1 MLRFWLSMTTFVVG
15 LTLTAI
21 GLVNQLENQP
31 MNLIVAQTEFTTP
44 TTYVM
49 IPNKVLTAYP
59 GKVSV
64 TANND
69 GEVFLAAGRESD
81 IVGWIGK
88 AQYSEARLSV
98 NQEKE
103 QVLLS
108 ETERSGSGEL
118 ADPRGSDLWR
128 LEVAE
133 NFEGKLSVPE
143 GNEVGVLI
151 AAKGIDLAPRK
162 IMIEWDLEDQGAPI
176 APITLIGLALM
187 IIGALWSL
195 WLFLTSYRKTRITR
209 NWNGPKRPRAKSK
222 RPKFGKKKSEPQA
235 PVTSRRQARALK
247 FVALALIP
255 AALAGC
261 TPEYVNPVLSPS
273 PSPAQDILTPVMTKD
288 QLKRILSEITEV
300 VALADEELDRESIEV
315 RVSGPALVARRA
327 AYNIARRTETPTP
340 PAPLLAEPIQL
351 FLPSATDTW
360 PRSVMV
366 VTGEQTLTML
376 VLRQESARDQ
386 YKLYQYMDILPEVDF
401 PEVAGEEVG
410 ANTVKEDSKFLLMP
424 PTDLANAV
432 GSLLNEGPDST
443 WSILMDGEN
452 QYINDVSSVQ
462 RTLAETL
469 SNANVTFGHKLSND
483 GMVLLTSGEGGALVG
498 MYMIDTYTI
507 IPKEPGDAV
516 AISGQEAILLGA
528 GGSATGIETRYGAML
543 LFHMPAAGS
552 ESRVRLL
559 GATQQLLTAV
569 SLGER

>member
-31 MNLIVAQTEFTTP
+31 LNLIVAQTEFTTP

-88 AQYSEARLSV
+88 AQYTEARLSV

-209 NWNGPKRPRAKSK
+209 NWSGPKRPRAKFK
-222 RPKFGKKKSEPQA
+222 LPKFGKKKSEPQA
-235 PVTSRRQARALK
+235 PITSRRQARALK

-300 VALADEELDRESIEV
+300 VALADAELDRESIEV

>member
-1 MLRFWLSMTTFVVG
+1 
-15 LTLTAI
+15 
-21 GLVNQLENQP
+21 
-31 MNLIVAQTEFTTP
+31 
-44 TTYVM
+44 
-49 IPNKVLTAYP
+49 
-59 GKVSV
+59 
-64 TANND
+64 
-69 GEVFLAAGRESD
+69 
-81 IVGWIGK
+81 
-88 AQYSEARLSV
+88 
-98 NQEKE
+98 
-103 QVLLS
+103 
-108 ETERSGSGEL
+108 
-118 ADPRGSDLWR
+118 
-128 LEVAE
+128 
-133 NFEGKLSVPE
+133 
-143 GNEVGVLI
+143 LI

-187 IIGALWSL
+187 SIGALWSL
-195 WLFLTSYRKTRITR
+195 WLFLTSYRKSRITR
-209 NWNGPKRPRAKSK
+209 NWSGPKRPRAKFK
-222 RPKFGKKKSEPQA
+222 LPKFGKKKSEPQA
-235 PVTSRRQARALK
+235 PITSRRQARALK

-273 PSPAQDILTPVMTKD
+273 PSPAQDTLTPVMTKD
-288 QLKRILSEITEV
+288 QLKRILGEITEV
-300 VALADEELDRESIEV
+300 VALSDAELDRESIEV

-327 AYNIARRTETPTP
+327 AYNIARRTENPAP

-469 SNANVTFGHKLSND
+469 SNANVTFDHKLSND

-569 SLGER
+569 SLGG

>member
-31 MNLIVAQTEFTTP
+31 LNLIVAQTEFTTP

-81 IVGWIGK
+81 IVGWMGK
-88 AQYSEARLSV
+88 AQYNEARLSV

-133 NFEGKLSVPE
+133 SFEGKLSVPE

-209 NWNGPKRPRAKSK
+209 NWSGPKRPRAKFK
-222 RPKFGKKKSEPQA
+222 LPKFGKKKSEPQA
-235 PVTSRRQARALK
+235 PITSRRQARALK

-300 VALADEELDRESIEV
+300 VALADAELDRESIEV

-498 MYMIDTYTI
+498 MYMVDTYTI

>member
-1 MLRFWLSMTTFVVG
+1 LLRFWLSITTFVVG

-31 MNLIVAQTEFTTP
+31 LNFITAEAELSTP

-69 GEVFLAAGRESD
+69 GQVFLAAGRESD

-88 AQYSEARLSV
+88 AQYSETRLGV
-98 NQEKE
+98 NQAKE
-103 QVLLS
+103 EVVIS
-108 ETERSGSGEL
+108 EVERSGGGEL

-133 NFEGKLSVPE
+133 DFEGKISVPE

-151 AAKGIDLAPRK
+151 AAKGVDMAPRK
-162 IMIEWDLEDQGAPI
+162 IKIEWDLPDEGAPI
-176 APITLIGLALM
+176 APITMVGLGLM
-187 IIGALWSL
+187 LTGAFWSL
-195 WLFLTSYRKTRITR
+195 WLFITSYRKSGITR
-209 NWNGPKRPRAKSK
+209 NWRGPKRPK
-222 RPKFGKKKSEPQA
+222 PQLKFPNFKKNKTDASQP
-235 PVTSRRQARALK
+235 TSRREARTLK
-247 FVALALIP
+247 FAALVLVSAT
-255 AALAGC
+255 LAGC
-261 TPEYVNPVLSPS
+261 TPDYQNPVLSPS
-273 PSPAQDILTPVMTKD
+273 PSPAQDVLTPVMTKD
-288 QLKRILSEITEV
+288 QVKRVLEEITTV
-300 VALADEELDRESIEV
+300 VSDADAELNRESLEA

-327 AYNIARRTETPTP
+327 AYNIARRTENAEP
-340 PAPLLAEPIQL
+340 PAPLLASPIQL

-366 VTGEQTLTML
+366 VTGEQTLTMMI
-376 VLRQESARDQ
+376 LRQETARDQ
-386 YKLYQYMDILPEVDF
+386 YRLYQYMDILPGVDF
-401 PEVAGEEVG
+401 PEVAAEEIG

-424 PTDLANAV
+424 PADLATAV

-443 WSILMDGEN
+443 WSILVDGDN
-452 QYINDVSSVQ
+452 QYIADVSSVQ
-462 RTLAETL
+462 QSLAQTL
-469 SNANVTFGHKLSND
+469 SNANVTFDHKISPD
-483 GMVLLTSGEGGALVG
+483 DMVLLTSGEGGALVG
-498 MYMIDTYTI
+498 IYMIDTYTI
-507 IPKEPGDAV
+507 IPKSPGDAV
-516 AISGQEAILLGA
+516 AISGQEAVLLGA

-552 ESRVRLL
+552 ESRARLL

-569 SLGER
+569 SLGAR

>member
-1 MLRFWLSMTTFVVG
+1 MRFWLSITTFVVG

-31 MNLIVAQTEFTTP
+31 LNFIAAEAELSTP
-44 TTYVM
+44 TTFVM

-88 AQYSEARLSV
+88 AQYSETRLGV
-98 NQEKE
+98 NQAKE
-103 QVLLS
+103 EVVIS
-108 ETERSGSGEL
+108 EVERSGGGEL

-133 NFEGKLSVPE
+133 DFEGKISVPE

-151 AAKGIDLAPRK
+151 AAKGVDMAPRK
-162 IMIEWDLEDQGAPI
+162 IKIEWDLPDEGAPI
-176 APITLIGLALM
+176 APITMVGLGLM
-187 IIGALWSL
+187 LTGAFWSL
-195 WLFLTSYRKTRITR
+195 WLFITSYRKSGITR
-209 NWNGPKRPRAKSK
+209 NWRGPKRPK
-222 RPKFGKKKSEPQA
+222 PQLKFPNFKKNQTESSQP
-235 PVTSRRQARALK
+235 TSRREARTLK
-247 FVALALIP
+247 FAALVLVSAT
-255 AALAGC
+255 LAGC
-261 TPEYVNPVLSPS
+261 TPDYQNPVLSPS
-273 PSPAQDILTPVMTKD
+273 PSPAQDVLTPVMTKD
-288 QLKRILSEITEV
+288 QVKRVLEEITTV
-300 VALADEELDRESIEV
+300 VSDADAELNRESLEA

-327 AYNIARRTETPTP
+327 AYNIARRTENAEP
-340 PAPLLAEPIQL
+340 PAPLLASPIQL

-366 VTGEQTLTML
+366 VTGEQTLTMMI
-376 VLRQESARDQ
+376 LRQETARDQ
-386 YKLYQYMDILPEVDF
+386 YRLYQYMDILPGVDF
-401 PEVAGEEVG
+401 PEVAAEEIG

-424 PTDLANAV
+424 PADLATAV

-443 WSILMDGEN
+443 WSILVDGDN
-452 QYINDVSSVQ
+452 QYIADVSSVQ
-462 RTLAETL
+462 QSLAQTL
-469 SNANVTFGHKLSND
+469 SNANVTFDHKISPD
-483 GMVLLTSGEGGALVG
+483 DMVLLTSGEGGALVG
-498 MYMIDTYTI
+498 IYMIDTYTI
-507 IPKEPGDAV
+507 IPKSPGDAV

-552 ESRVRLL
+552 ESRARLL

-569 SLGER
+569 SLGAR

>member
-1 MLRFWLSMTTFVVG
+1 MRFWLSITTFVVG

-31 MNLIVAQTEFTTP
+31 LNFITAEAELSTP

-88 AQYSEARLSV
+88 AQYSETRLGV
-98 NQEKE
+98 NQAKE
-103 QVLLS
+103 EVVIS
-108 ETERSGSGEL
+108 EVERSGGGEL

-133 NFEGKLSVPE
+133 DFEGKISVPE

-151 AAKGIDLAPRK
+151 AAKGVDMAPRK
-162 IMIEWDLEDQGAPI
+162 IKIEWDLPDEGAPI
-176 APITLIGLALM
+176 APITMVGLGLM
-187 IIGALWSL
+187 LTGAFWSL
-195 WLFLTSYRKTRITR
+195 WLFITSYRKSGITR
-209 NWNGPKRPRAKSK
+209 NWRGPKRPK
-222 RPKFGKKKSEPQA
+222 PQLKFPNFKKNKTESSQP
-235 PVTSRRQARALK
+235 TSRREARTLK
-247 FVALALIP
+247 FAALVLVSAT
-255 AALAGC
+255 LAGC
-261 TPEYVNPVLSPS
+261 TPDYQNPVLSPS
-273 PSPAQDILTPVMTKD
+273 PSPAQDVLTPVMTKD
-288 QLKRILSEITEV
+288 QVKRVLEEITAV
-300 VALADEELDRESIEV
+300 VSEADAELNRESIEA

-327 AYNIARRTETPTP
+327 AYNIARRTENAEP
-340 PAPLLAEPIQL
+340 PAPLLASPIQL

-366 VTGEQTLTML
+366 VTGEQTLTMMI
-376 VLRQESARDQ
+376 LRQETARDQ
-386 YKLYQYMDILPEVDF
+386 YRLYQYMDILPGVDF
-401 PEVAGEEVG
+401 PEVAAEEVG

-424 PTDLANAV
+424 PADLATAV

-443 WSILMDGEN
+443 WSILVDGDN
-452 QYINDVSSVQ
+452 QYIADVSSVQ
-462 RTLAETL
+462 QSLAQTL
-469 SNANVTFGHKLSND
+469 SNANVTFDHKISPD
-483 GMVLLTSGEGGALVG
+483 DMVLLTSGEGGALVG
-498 MYMIDTYTI
+498 IYMIDTYTI
-507 IPKEPGDAV
+507 IPKSPGDAV

-552 ESRVRLL
+552 ESRARLL

-569 SLGER
+569 SLGAR

>member
-1 MLRFWLSMTTFVVG
+1 MRFWLSITTFVVG

-21 GLVNQLENQP
+21 GLVNQIENQP
-31 MNLIVAQTEFTTP
+31 LNFIVAEAELTTP

-49 IPNKVLTAYP
+49 IPNKVLTSYP

-88 AQYSEARLSV
+88 AQYTETRLGV
-98 NQEKE
+98 NQAKE
-103 QVLLS
+103 EVIIS
-108 ETERSGSGEL
+108 EVERSGGGEL

-133 NFEGKLSVPE
+133 SFEGKISVPE
-143 GNEVGVLI
+143 GNEVGILI
-151 AAKGIDLAPRK
+151 AAKGVDMAPRK
-162 IMIEWDLEDQGAPI
+162 IKIEWDLPDQGAPI
-176 APITLIGLALM
+176 APITMVGLGLM
-187 IIGALWSL
+187 LAGAIWSL
-195 WLFLTSYRKTRITR
+195 WLFFTSYRKSGITR
-209 NWNGPKRPRAKSK
+209 YWRGPR
-222 RPKFGKKKSEPQA
+222 RPKMQFGLPKFKKKKIETSQP
-235 PVTSRRQARALK
+235 TSRREARTLK
-247 FVALALIP
+247 FAALMLVSAT
-255 AALAGC
+255 LAGC
-261 TPEYVNPVLSPS
+261 TPDYQNPVLSPS
-273 PSPAQDILTPVMTKD
+273 PSAAQDTLTPVMTKD
-288 QLKRILSEITEV
+288 QVKRVLEEITTV
-300 VALADEELDRESIEV
+300 VAEADAELNRESIEA

-327 AYNIARRTETPTP
+327 AYNIARRTENPQP
-340 PAPLLAEPIQL
+340 PAPLLASPIQL

-366 VTGEQTLTML
+366 VTGEQTLTIM

-386 YKLYQYMDILPEVDF
+386 YRLYQYMDILPSVDF
-401 PEVAGEEVG
+401 PEVAAEEVG

-424 PTDLANAV
+424 PADLATAV

-443 WSILMDGEN
+443 WSILVDGDN
-452 QYINDVSSVQ
+452 QYIADVSSVQ
-462 RTLAETL
+462 QTLAQTL
-469 SNANVTFGHKLSND
+469 SNANVTFDHKISPD
-483 GMVLLTSGEGGALVG
+483 DMVLLTSGEGGALVG
-498 MYMIDTYTI
+498 LYMIDTYTI
-507 IPKEPGDAV
+507 IPKSPGDAV

-552 ESRVRLL
+552 ESRARLL

-569 SLGER
+569 SLGAR

>member
-31 MNLIVAQTEFTTP
+31 LNLIVAQTEFTTP

-81 IVGWIGK
+81 IVGWIGQ
-88 AQYSEARLSV
+88 AQYTEARLSV
-98 NQEKE
+98 NQANE
-103 QVLLS
+103 QVVLS
-108 ETERSGSGEL
+108 EVERSGSGEL

-133 NFEGKLSVPE
+133 NFEGKVSVPE

-162 IMIEWDLEDQGAPI
+162 IMIEWDLEDQGAPV

-187 IIGALWSL
+187 SVGALWSL
-195 WLFLTSYRKTRITR
+195 WLFLIGYRKSRITR
-209 NWNGPKRPRAKSK
+209 NWSGPRRRRAKFK
-222 RPKFGKKKSEPQA
+222 LPKFGNKKSEPQA
-235 PVTSRRQARALK
+235 PITSRRQSRALK
-247 FVALALIP
+247 FAALALIP

-273 PSPAQDILTPVMTKD
+273 PSPAQDTLTPVMTKD
-288 QLKRILSEITEV
+288 QLKRILGEITAV
-300 VALADEELDRESIEV
+300 VALSDAELDRESIEV

-327 AYNIARRTETPTP
+327 AYNIARRTENPAP

-376 VLRQESARDQ
+376 ILRQESARDQ

-469 SNANVTFGHKLSND
+469 SNANVTFDHKLSND

-569 SLGER
+569 SLGG

>member
-1 MLRFWLSMTTFVVG
+1 LLRFWLSMTTFVVG

-31 MNLIVAQTEFTTP
+31 LNLIVAQTEFTTP

-81 IVGWIGK
+81 IVGWMGK
-88 AQYSEARLSV
+88 AQYTEARLSV

-108 ETERSGSGEL
+108 ETERRGSGEL

-209 NWNGPKRPRAKSK
+209 NWSGPKRPRAKFK
-222 RPKFGKKKSEPQA
+222 LPKFGKKKPEPQA
-235 PVTSRRQARALK
+235 PITSRRQARALK

-300 VALADEELDRESIEV
+300 VALADAELDRESIEV

>member
-1 MLRFWLSMTTFVVG
+1 LLRFWLSITTFVVG

-31 MNLIVAQTEFTTP
+31 LNFITAEAEFSTP

-69 GEVFLAAGRESD
+69 GQVFLAAGRESD

-88 AQYSEARLSV
+88 AQYTETRLGV
-98 NQEKE
+98 NQAKE
-103 QVLLS
+103 EVVIS
-108 ETERSGSGEL
+108 EVERSGGGEL

-133 NFEGKLSVPE
+133 DFEGKISVPE
-143 GNEVGVLI
+143 GNEVGLLI
-151 AAKGIDLAPRK
+151 AAKGVDMAPRK
-162 IMIEWDLEDQGAPI
+162 IKIEWDLPDQGAPI
-176 APITLIGLALM
+176 APITMVGLGLM
-187 IIGALWSL
+187 LVGAFWSL
-195 WLFLTSYRKTRITR
+195 WLFLTSYRKSGITR
-209 NWNGPKRPRAKSK
+209 YWRGPKRPK
-222 RPKFGKKKSEPQA
+222 PQLKFPNFKKKKPEPSQ
-235 PVTSRRQARALK
+235 PTSRREARTLK
-247 FVALALIP
+247 FAALVLVSAS
-255 AALAGC
+255 LAGC
-261 TPEYVNPVLSPS
+261 TPEYQNPVLSPS
-273 PSPAQDILTPVMTKD
+273 PAPAQDTLTPVMTKD
-288 QLKRILSEITEV
+288 QVKRVLEEITAV
-300 VALADEELDRESIEV
+300 VSEADAELNRESIEA

-327 AYNIARRTETPTP
+327 AYNIARRTENPEP
-340 PAPLLAEPIQL
+340 PAPLLASPIQL

-366 VTGEQTLTML
+366 VTGEQTLTMMI
-376 VLRQESARDQ
+376 LRQESARDQ
-386 YKLYQYMDILPEVDF
+386 YRLYHYMDILPGVDF
-401 PEVAGEEVG
+401 PEVAAEEIG

-424 PTDLANAV
+424 PADLATAV

-443 WSILMDGEN
+443 WSILVDGDN
-452 QYINDVSSVQ
+452 QYIADVSSVQ
-462 RTLAETL
+462 QSLAQTL
-469 SNANVTFGHKLSND
+469 SNANVTFDHKISPD
-483 GMVLLTSGEGGALVG
+483 DMVLLTSGEGGALVG
-498 MYMIDTYTI
+498 LYMIDTYTI
-507 IPKEPGDAV
+507 IPKSPGDAV

-552 ESRVRLL
+552 ESRARLL

-569 SLGER
+569 SLGAR

>member
-1 MLRFWLSMTTFVVG
+1 MRFWLSITTFVVG

-31 MNLIVAQTEFTTP
+31 LNFITAEAELSTP

-88 AQYSEARLSV
+88 AQYSETRLGV
-98 NQEKE
+98 NQAKE
-103 QVLLS
+103 EVVIS
-108 ETERSGSGEL
+108 EVERSGGGEL

-133 NFEGKLSVPE
+133 DFEGKISVPE

-151 AAKGIDLAPRK
+151 AAKGVDMAPRK
-162 IMIEWDLEDQGAPI
+162 IKIEWDLPDEGAPI
-176 APITLIGLALM
+176 APITMVGLGLM
-187 IIGALWSL
+187 LAGAFWSL
-195 WLFLTSYRKTRITR
+195 WLFITSYRKSGITR
-209 NWNGPKRPRAKSK
+209 NWRGPKRPKPELKLPNFKK
-222 RPKFGKKKSEPQA
+222 RKTESSQP
-235 PVTSRRQARALK
+235 TSRREARTLK
-247 FVALALIP
+247 FAALVLVSAT
-255 AALAGC
+255 LAGC
-261 TPEYVNPVLSPS
+261 TPDYQNPVLSPS
-273 PSPAQDILTPVMTKD
+273 PSPAQDVLTPVMTKD
-288 QLKRILSEITEV
+288 QVKRVLEEITTV
-300 VALADEELDRESIEV
+300 VSDADAELNRESLEV

-327 AYNIARRTETPTP
+327 AYNIARRTENAEP
-340 PAPLLAEPIQL
+340 PAPLLASPIQL

-366 VTGEQTLTML
+366 VTGEQTLTMMI
-376 VLRQESARDQ
+376 LRQESARDQ
-386 YKLYQYMDILPEVDF
+386 YRLYQYMDILPGVDF
-401 PEVAGEEVG
+401 PEVAAEEIG

-424 PTDLANAV
+424 PADLATAV

-443 WSILMDGEN
+443 WSILVDGDN
-452 QYINDVSSVQ
+452 QYIADVSSVQ
-462 RTLAETL
+462 QSLAQTL
-469 SNANVTFGHKLSND
+469 SNANVTFDHKISPD
-483 GMVLLTSGEGGALVG
+483 DMVLLTSGEGGALVG
-498 MYMIDTYTI
+498 IYMIDTYTI
-507 IPKEPGDAV
+507 IPKSPGDAV

-552 ESRVRLL
+552 ESRARLL

-569 SLGER
+569 SLGAR